1 MVKLTLEMSEH
12 EIELFFHCIESAIDI
27 KEMSEKERNT
37 ARNILKQLQKYIL
50 NPKVWKNITYKAY
63 FMKEIIDNPYF
74 YYFRFWKI
82 HLVF

>member
-50 NPKVWKNITYKAY
+50 NPKV
-63 FMKEIIDNPYF
+63 
-74 YYFRFWKI
+74 
-82 HLVF
+82 